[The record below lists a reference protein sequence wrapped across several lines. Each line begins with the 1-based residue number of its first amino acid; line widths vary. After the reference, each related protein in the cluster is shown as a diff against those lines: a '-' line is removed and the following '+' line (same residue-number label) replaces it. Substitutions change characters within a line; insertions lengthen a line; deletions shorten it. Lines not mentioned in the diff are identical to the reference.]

1 MILGGGPN
9 RIGQGIEFDYCCV
22 HASFA
27 LKEAGFETIMVN
39 SNPETVSTDFDVSD
53 RLYFEPLTFEDTLEI
68 IHKEKPIGVIVQLG
82 GQTPLN
88 LAERLHEAGVPILGT
103 SVDAIDRAEDR
114 ERFEQV
120 CREIGALAPPSG
132 IATSLEQAL
141 AVAKRIGYPVLVRPS
156 YVLGGRGMEIVY
168 EDDAMVGY
176 FDRAIRASPDH
187 PVLIDSFIED
197 AFEADVDA
205 LSDGEDVVIGG
216 IMQHIEE
223 AGVHSGDSACVLP
236 PYKLKPEE
244 LDKIREMTRAFALE
258 LGVVGLLNVQYAIKD
273 GKVYVLE
280 VNPRASRTVPFVS
293 KATGI
298 PFARLAARVMAGEK
312 LRDLKVPS
320 EPTVPGIAVKEA
332 VLPFNRF
339 DVDILLG
346 PEMRSTGEV
355 MGFDDTLGMAYAKAQ
370 AGAMN
375 VLPKDG
381 GKLVVTV
388 NDQDKPTVTPLLK
401 RFHELGFTILATGG
415 TYDYIV
421 EHGIPVEFVFKVGEG
436 RPNIVDKMV
445 SGEIDLLINTP
456 LGKRSQ
462 YDDRAIRRAAI
473 TYGVPYLTTMSAT
486 NAACDAI
493 HALRTVPPQVRSLQ
507 EWMVLSGV
515 NPASS
520 LVESD

>member
-1 MILGGGPN
+1 
-9 RIGQGIEFDYCCV
+9 
-22 HASFA
+22 
-27 LKEAGFETIMVN
+27 
-39 SNPETVSTDFDVSD
+39 
-53 RLYFEPLTFEDTLEI
+53 
-68 IHKEKPIGVIVQLG
+68 
-82 GQTPLN
+82 
-88 LAERLHEAGVPILGT
+88 
-103 SVDAIDRAEDR
+103 
-114 ERFEQV
+114 
-120 CREIGALAPPSG
+120 
-132 IATSLEQAL
+132 
-141 AVAKRIGYPVLVRPS
+141 
-156 YVLGGRGMEIVY
+156 MEIVY